1 MRQSLE
7 VSFLDT
13 AHIVFTTLSSAGV
26 AALDASSRY
35 DVLVVD
41 EAAQAVELS
50 TIIPMKYVLALLLA
64 GRVRVTLVLALLT
77 RCFEPFPGLGAASV
91 CSLAIPSSCLRPCS
105 RARAASH
112 YTSGVSLSELRR
124 AATQSTCC
132 ARSIE
137 ATR

>member
-1 MRQSLE
+1 MSQAMRQSLE

-50 TIIPMKYVLALLLA
+50 TIIPMKYVNHIVITL
-64 GRVRVTLVLALLT
+64 GNEVT
-77 RCFEPFPGLGAASV
+77 FY
-91 CSLAIPSSCLRPCS
+91 SL
-105 RARAASH
+105 
-112 YTSGVSLSELRR
+112 
-124 AATQSTCC
+124 TCC
-132 ARSIE
+132 R
-137 ATR
+137 

>member
-1 MRQSLE
+1 MAANERGKLTQQMRQSLE

-50 TIIPMKYVLALLLA
+50 TIIPMKYVA
-64 GRVRVTLVLALLT
+64 
-77 RCFEPFPGLGAASV
+77 
-91 CSLAIPSSCLRPCS
+91 
-105 RARAASH
+105 
-112 YTSGVSLSELRR
+112 
-124 AATQSTCC
+124 
-132 ARSIE
+132 
-137 ATR
+137 